1 MDAHF
6 WIWGVIISAVSHGLI
21 LAVFLVFGSGGQ
33 QGSPEDVGLC
43 PGGSA
48 QAESSAASA
57 AETQS
62 KPEASPVPAASSTG
76 EYEVRAGDTLGAIA
90 RRIGCSVERLAE
102 VNGSDVK
109 TLSRLQ
115 VGQRLALPE

>member
-33 QGSPEDVGLC
+33 HGSPEDAGLSSNE
-43 PGGSA
+43 SA
-48 QAESSAASA
+48 QVESSVASA

-115 VGQRLALPE
+115 IGQRLVLPE

>member
-33 QGSPEDVGLC
+33 QGSPEDAGPY
-43 PGGSA
+43 PGESA
-48 QAESSAASA
+48 QVESSTAPA
-57 AETQS
+57 AEAQS
-62 KPEASPVPAASSTG
+62 KPESSPVPAGSSVS

-109 TLSRLQ
+109 TLSRLRI
-115 VGQRLALPE
+115 GQRLVLP

>member
-1 MDAHF
+1 MDSQF
-6 WIWGVIISAVSHGLI
+6 WIWGIIISAVSHGLI

-33 QGSPEDVGLC
+33 QGSHEDVSPC
-43 PGGSA
+43 PGESA
-48 QAESSAASA
+48 QVEPSTAPA

-62 KPEASPVPAASSTG
+62 KPEAPPVPAGSSVS

-115 VGQRLALPE
+115 IGQRLVLPE

>member
-1 MDAHF
+1 M
-6 WIWGVIISAVSHGLI
+6 SHGLI

-62 KPEASPVPAASSTG
+62 IPEASPVPAASSTG

-109 TLSRLQ
+109 TLSRLHI
-115 VGQRLALPE
+115 GQRLVLPE